1 MDLKSYTKIYFVGIG
16 GIGMSALAR
25 WFYAHDYKVAGY
37 DRTATALTSQLK
49 EEGIDVHFE
58 DDIKNIPS
66 DFNSSDTLVVYTPAV
81 PENCK
86 ELNYFKTNGNTIIK
100 RAAVLG
106 IITENTYTIA
116 VAGTHGKTTT
126 SSMIAHVLKSC
137 GKNVSAFLGGIT
149 QNYNTN
155 LLLGDK
161 SLGTPI
167 VVVEA
172 DEYDRSFLKLRPDI
186 SVVTTMDPDHLDIY
200 ENADDFHQTFYE
212 FASKTDLKGT
222 IIYRNDLPIAHQK
235 FSVLGQSFGLSSADF
250 IAQNIR
256 VENGKF
262 VFEVI
267 EKGNNHTSQTVELA
281 LPGLHNVLNAIAAFA
296 VGKFLGIDTFKLAH
310 AISTFKGVKRR
321 FEYIIK
327 TEKVVYIDDYAH
339 HPTEIEAFATALKT
353 LYPSKKITMVFQPH
367 LYSRTRDF
375 MQGFASSLSLVDE
388 VILLDIYPARETQIE
403 GISSS
408 ELLKLISCPHKHLV
422 SKENLIDYLSSRPIE
437 VIATVGAGDVDKFV
451 PLVEKMLVKKYEI

>member
-1 MDLKSYTKIYFVGIG
+1 MDLKSYTKVYFVGIG

-37 DRTATALTSQLK
+37 DRTATALTSKLK
-49 EEGIDVHFE
+49 EEGIEVHFE
-58 DDIKNIPS
+58 DHVKNIPHN
-66 DFNSSDTLVVYTPAV
+66 FAFSDTLVIYTPAV
-81 PENCK
+81 PENCQ
-86 ELNYFKTNGNTIIK
+86 ELNYFKSLGNTIVK

-126 SSMIAHVLKSC
+126 SSMVAHVLKSC
-137 GKNVSAFLGGIT
+137 GKNISAFLGGIT

-172 DEYDRSFLKLRPDI
+172 DEYDRSFLKLSPNI

-200 ENADDFHQTFYE
+200 ENAADFQNTFYE
-212 FASKTDLKGT
+212 FASKTDSQGT
-222 IIYRNDLPIAHQK
+222 IIYRNDLPIADQK
-235 FSVLGQSFGLSSADF
+235 FGVLCQSFGLYNANF
-250 IAQNIR
+250 TAENIR

-267 EKGNNHTSQTVELA
+267 EKRNNNKTTVELA
-281 LPGLHNVLNAIAAFA
+281 LPGLHNVLNALAAFA
-296 VGKFLGIDTFKLAH
+296 VGKFLEIDSANLAH
-310 AISTFKGVKRR
+310 AIGTFKGVKRR

-375 MQGFASSLSLVDE
+375 MKGFASSLSLVDE
-388 VILLDIYPARETQIE
+388 VVLLDIYPARELPME
-403 GISSS
+403 GITSG
-408 ELLKLISCPHKHLV
+408 ELLKLISCPHKYLI
-422 SKENLIDYLSSRPIE
+422 SKENLMEFLSSRPIE
-437 VIATVGAGDVDKFV
+437 IIATVGAGDVDKFV